1 MENLIKQSS
10 DYIFILRSVGEDER
24 HSKAEEAFR
33 ELEKTARKEFGREL
47 GMFRDNLP
55 DLMSLVVDHSMD
67 EKKERG
73 SEEPAR
79 PSLRAALKASMEDTA
94 RSMNNEKQ
102 VISLTADAEKSAAR
116 LVRDIRSLSKQI
128 AELRAVSGENVMASQ
143 YASSIADFIAEDIWN
158 LWTDR
163 VRPAYD
169 KDDMPSD
176 QLWTSV
182 IDLTSYCIGILEQ
195 CIRLSKDERTMEN
208 VHRYEHLIRMHDFS
222 INSAGWA
229 YDMMGSNVNMTAG
242 FGRSWHVSKTLEDR
256 EIKAH
261 RQRIEDCSRIVSAI
275 RQELADRE
283 YKEKESAHAR
293 KMKEDAQAHEK
304 FLQKQKEQEEE
315 NRKHMQAAENYLHEG
330 NRRMAAVEYWKGMQ
344 YEKARKLC
352 DFRTLIAAGQSHTLG
367 LMPDGSV
374 KCAGDGL
381 DGSGNDTKV
390 CRVGNWKN
398 IVAVS
403 ASSFSSVGLS
413 VSGSA
418 VTAGY
423 NRGNN
428 LSVALWHDVVQVS
441 AGLHHTVGL
450 QKSGYVSAV
459 GNNGY
464 KQCATAGWKDICEVS
479 AGAYHTLGLK
489 KDGTV
494 VACGARDYGRCDTE
508 DWTDIVMIAAGGG
521 HSVGLKADGTVV
533 ACGQNDE
540 GQCNVQTWRDIVSIA
555 AGNVHTVGIRRDGT
569 VIACGLN
576 DRGQCNVSGIR
587 GAVAAAASN
596 HTVVLCENGTVVCA
610 GDNRHR
616 QNKTAKWNLFSMNG
630 LRGRGLNDAAL
641 KETVDE
647 LNELKDTYRHLGR
660 LAFRKRKEVWNQI
673 QALEKTISGAE
684 DSASASE

>member
-1 MENLIKQSS
+1 MDNLIRQSS
-10 DYIFILRSVGEDER
+10 DYIYILRTVSEDER
-24 HSKAEEAFR
+24 RGKAEEAFR
-33 ELEKTARKEFGREL
+33 ELEKTARKEFGHEL
-47 GMFRDNLP
+47 DTFRDNLP

-67 EKKERG
+67 EKEEK
-73 SEEPAR
+73 SEEAAK
-79 PSLRAALKASMEDTA
+79 PSLKAALKATMEDTA

-102 VISLTADAEKSAAR
+102 VLNLTADSEKQASR
-116 LVRDIRSLSKQI
+116 LVRDMRTLGKQI
-128 AELRAVSGENVMASQ
+128 AELRAVSGENALADG
-143 YASSIADFIAEDIWN
+143 YASAASAFIAENIWTIWN
-158 LWTDR
+158 ER
-163 VRPAYD
+163 IYPAYD

-182 IDLTSYCIGILEQ
+182 IDLTSYCIGILEE
-195 CIRLSKDERTMEN
+195 CIRLTRDERTMEN
-208 VHRYEHLIRMHDFS
+208 VQRYEHLIRLHDFS

-256 EIKAH
+256 EIKVH
-261 RQRIEDCSRIVSAI
+261 RQKIDEYNRNASAI
-275 RQELADRE
+275 RQELADRAYAE
-283 YKEKESAHAR
+283 EKNAHAR
-293 KMKEDAQAHEK
+293 KMAEDAQAQEK
-304 FLQKQKEQEEE
+304 YHQKLKKQDEE
-315 NRKHMQAAENYLHEG
+315 NRQHAEAAEKYLQEG

-344 YEKARKLC
+344 YGKAREIC

-374 KCAGDGL
+374 KCAGDGM
-381 DGSGNDTKV
+381 DGGGNDTKV
-390 CRVGNWKN
+390 CRVGGWKN

-403 ASSFSSVGLS
+403 ASSFSSIGLS

-464 KQCATAGWKDICEVS
+464 KQCATAGWKDIREVS
-479 AGAYHTLGLK
+479 AGAYHTLGLRNN
-489 KDGTV
+489 GTV
-494 VACGARDYGRCDTE
+494 VSCGAREYGRCDTD
-508 DWTDIVMIAAGGG
+508 DWRDIIMIAAGGG
-521 HSVGLKADGTVV
+521 HSVGLRADGTVV

-540 GQCNVQTWRDIVSIA
+540 GQCNVQAWRDIVSIA

-569 VIACGLN
+569 VVACGLN
-576 DRGQCNVSGIR
+576 DRGQCSVKGIR

-596 HTVVLCENGTVVCA
+596 HTVVLCEDGTVVCV

-630 LRGRGLNDAAL
+630 LRGKGLNDAAL
-641 KETVDE
+641 RETVEE
-647 LNELKDTYRHLGR
+647 LNELKETYRHLGR
-660 LAFRKRKEVWNQI
+660 LAFRRRKEVWSKI
-673 QALEKTISGAE
+673 QELEKTISGAE